1 MSLPVSETPGFQ
13 KSHHQSWAIQRAM
26 AAATAVMAGALVLA
40 LIVVAAAV
48 SIDLATSPALL

>member
-13 KSHHQSWAIQRAM
+13 KCTRRSGAIQRAM
-26 AAATAVMAGALVLA
+26 AAATIVISGALMLA

-48 SIDLATSPALL
+48 SIDIATAPSLL

>member
-13 KSHHQSWAIQRAM
+13 KCHRQSWAIQRAM

-48 SIDLATSPALL
+48 SIDIANSPALL